1 MSKYPAVISASHSN
15 STRFRLVEPIRL
27 NDEFD
32 RWEYDHLRGLFELEL
47 EPHGSNTRF
56 PTRWHLADNVSIYC
70 RINTINSSEQNAS
83 SSHFDRL
90 HTDSLDAFVQDVC
103 AHENNNRSNE
113 WLKAL
118 RDADILHFEHLTSLD
133 RTEWDRIPG
142 LTVNAKRILR
152 AEADRHRTSTVGEQ
166 RRQITNNSEDENKEE
181 IEHLATSENLSTSIS
196 ELYANIHLI
205 KLYMWHVLRDQPAVK
220 RFGNLA
226 KIETKCLDAA
236 FEEMKFEGFAD
247 DGLFSRMKEFFLPL
261 TISQQEFHIHWSSD
275 GRIQR
280 TWLERRDKLR
290 ENLKELETK
299 LKKEIKAYR
308 TCYEEIS
315 KVEESINDEQ
325 QHYSSRVETLN
336 SKNNNTKQIRTI
348 NRLLESVR
356 RSKKPSKEQVEA
368 LRQAHREFEEHKSD
382 LLRKLDKLTE
392 MKNAIQMKITDF
404 ETQIEEEKARL
415 NMIETKLNTPQQPVD
430 NQLVKPP
437 RGLILHG
444 PPGTG
449 KSDILSKLA
458 KKMGIVMVSAPLAA
472 GELNR
477 PLVGESER
485 ILIALCSRCYQIP
498 YAMCCVSIDEID
510 SLAPKRDEDSS
521 EGKVDK
527 ISVLLSLIEGIK
539 DVPNLMIL
547 SATNRLHMMD
557 EAFLRRMS
565 GKFFVGRPSSK
576 ARTSILRKI
585 PFWALEPEI
594 LDRLS
599 IATTNFSGAAV
610 KALTRA
616 ITVKCIKMKLSEP
629 MAEIEA
635 LKLADLIAK
644 QYQIFIG
651 SETLPRLLLR
661 NLLIESNHHIHQLSG
676 NFKYTGRMIVDLQ
689 NQRIRIE
696 VIKQKTDTKN
706 SQLSVV
712 ERALNPNETNVQ
724 TLLERLTAYGK
735 SRNVQLLQLI
745 DLNLL
750 ASQGA
755 YDEKKVYE
763 TLKDRY
769 DECVSYTRSMIVYD
783 LDALVG
789 INKSESSS
797 NMGQSISYSVHN
809 QSIYTYVLA
818 RFRDRAM
825 EDIQEDDTDNVER
838 WAIAVI
844 REPFLLRQFSEDAQ
858 FPRTYQEQE
867 ELQLERR
874 MAEELIKCVKCK
886 DFYTENENRMGSCV
900 HHDGFVYDNAAADLT
915 IYAPS
920 DAAKILNKL
929 EHKALNDTSERNGF
943 ERQKIK
949 FKWICCDETF
959 TTVYKGG
966 CKKGKHGFFLNDN
979 ESLGRQVDNK
989 RVNRRKQATIEQW
1002 EDFCCANEE
1011 YDAKWQSLLNDY

>member
-444 PPGTG
+444 PP
-449 KSDILSKLA
+449 
-458 KKMGIVMVSAPLAA
+458 
-472 GELNR
+472 
-477 PLVGESER
+477 
-485 ILIALCSRCYQIP
+485 
-498 YAMCCVSIDEID
+498 
-510 SLAPKRDEDSS
+510 
-521 EGKVDK
+521 
-527 ISVLLSLIEGIK
+527 
-539 DVPNLMIL
+539 
-547 SATNRLHMMD
+547 
-557 EAFLRRMS
+557 
-565 GKFFVGRPSSK
+565 
-576 ARTSILRKI
+576 
-585 PFWALEPEI
+585 
-594 LDRLS
+594 
-599 IATTNFSGAAV
+599 
-610 KALTRA
+610 
-616 ITVKCIKMKLSEP
+616 
-629 MAEIEA
+629 
-635 LKLADLIAK
+635 
-644 QYQIFIG
+644 
-651 SETLPRLLLR
+651 
-661 NLLIESNHHIHQLSG
+661 
-676 NFKYTGRMIVDLQ
+676 
-689 NQRIRIE
+689 
-696 VIKQKTDTKN
+696 
-706 SQLSVV
+706 
-712 ERALNPNETNVQ
+712 
-724 TLLERLTAYGK
+724 
-735 SRNVQLLQLI
+735 
-745 DLNLL
+745 
-750 ASQGA
+750 
-755 YDEKKVYE
+755 
-763 TLKDRY
+763 
-769 DECVSYTRSMIVYD
+769 
-783 LDALVG
+783 
-789 INKSESSS
+789 
-797 NMGQSISYSVHN
+797 
-809 QSIYTYVLA
+809 
-818 RFRDRAM
+818 
-825 EDIQEDDTDNVER
+825 
-838 WAIAVI
+838 
-844 REPFLLRQFSEDAQ
+844 
-858 FPRTYQEQE
+858 
-867 ELQLERR
+867 
-874 MAEELIKCVKCK
+874 
-886 DFYTENENRMGSCV
+886 
-900 HHDGFVYDNAAADLT
+900 
-915 IYAPS
+915 
-920 DAAKILNKL
+920 
-929 EHKALNDTSERNGF
+929 
-943 ERQKIK
+943 
-949 FKWICCDETF
+949 
-959 TTVYKGG
+959 
-966 CKKGKHGFFLNDN
+966 
-979 ESLGRQVDNK
+979 
-989 RVNRRKQATIEQW
+989 
-1002 EDFCCANEE
+1002 
-1011 YDAKWQSLLNDY
+1011 